1 MKKIT
6 LVLSVLFILLSCNQS
21 HKINLNGSIKG
32 SESNEMIYLA
42 HQGLKS
48 NSIIDSVKIN
58 KNKGFKFT
66 IEKPE
71 FPDFYALIYKNQTLL
86 IAIDTI
92 GTINLEANAQNFAT
106 QFTIENSTAT
116 EKIRQLRN
124 SATRVAKVLRSN
136 QDTTMWRDAIIEH
149 QTLAKEIVL
158 QNTHGLAAYF
168 AIHQTL
174 GEFYFLS
181 PSDTKQIRYWQAV
194 ATGFEAYYPKSE
206 RSIQLKKTTLD
217 AIKSNKEYELRS
229 QGYQMNVQSENFI
242 EIALPNRSDETTTLS
257 SLKGK
262 TVLLNFMAFG
272 VENALS
278 NNLLLGEIYEQ
289 YHSKGLE
296 VYQVSLDQDKLF
308 WLKSSYNLPWIC
320 VFDQNSA
327 NSIYARN
334 YNVTQLPSLFI
345 INKEGEIVK
354 RASISDAKKWLSTH
368 L

>member
-6 LVLSVLFILLSCNQS
+6 LLLSVLLILLSCNPS
-21 HKINLNGSIKG
+21 HKIKLNGTIKG
-32 SESNEMIYLA
+32 SKPDDMIYLA

-58 KNKGFKFT
+58 KKNVFKFT

-71 FPDFYALIYKNQTLL
+71 VPDFYALIYKNQTLL
-86 IAIDTI
+86 IAVDTVGEI
-92 GTINLEANAQNFAT
+92 KIEANALNFAT
-106 QFTIENSTAT
+106 QFKVENSPAT

-124 SATRVAKVLRSN
+124 SATRVAKVLRTN
-136 QDTTMWRDAIIEH
+136 KDTTMWRDAIVNH

-158 QNTHGLAAYF
+158 ENTHGLAAYF

-181 PSDTKQIRYWQAV
+181 PSDTKQIRFWQAV
-194 ATGFEAYYPKSE
+194 ATGFEAYYPNNE
-206 RSIQLKKTTLD
+206 RSIQLKQTTLD
-217 AIKSNKEYELRS
+217 AIKSNKEYALRS
-229 QGYQMNVQSENFI
+229 QGYQMTVQSENFI
-242 EIALPNRSDETTTLS
+242 EIALPNRSDDTTTLS

-278 NNLLLGEIYEQ
+278 NNLLLGEIYET

-296 VYQVSLDQDKLF
+296 IYQVSLDQDKLF

-320 VFDQNSA
+320 VFDKNSA
-327 NSIYARN
+327 NSIYARS
-334 YNVTQLPSLFI
+334 YNVSQLPSLFI

-354 RASISDAKKWLSTH
+354 RTSIDEAKKWLSTH